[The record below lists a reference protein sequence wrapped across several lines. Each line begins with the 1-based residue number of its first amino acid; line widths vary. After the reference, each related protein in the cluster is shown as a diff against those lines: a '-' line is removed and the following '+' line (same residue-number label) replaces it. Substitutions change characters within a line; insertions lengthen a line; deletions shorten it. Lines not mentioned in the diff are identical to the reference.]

1 LYPVF
6 ATSLIEAAY
15 IDVYGDVYGEEDNSN
30 LARRCLS
37 NIKRDS
43 RRPKHFKSNKQNPYR
58 ILREN
63 RKHVRRHETNRPN
76 RLKRPQGSLPM
87 KYVIDSY
94 AWIEYFMGTEAGEKA
109 KPIIESSEEKIT
121 PTICLA
127 EVYAKT
133 LKVESQEL
141 AERQRVFIKEK
152 SALATLDEPIA
163 VESAK
168 VQTKMKKE
176 IDGWGLVD
184 SIVYATALLKKAEVV
199 TGDEHFKKLKNVL
212 FIK

>member
-1 LYPVF
+1 
-6 ATSLIEAAY
+6 
-15 IDVYGDVYGEEDNSN
+15 
-30 LARRCLS
+30 
-37 NIKRDS
+37 
-43 RRPKHFKSNKQNPYR
+43 
-58 ILREN
+58 
-63 RKHVRRHETNRPN
+63 
-76 RLKRPQGSLPM
+76 M

-133 LKVESQEL
+133 LKVENEEL
-141 AERQRVFIKEK
+141 AEKERAFIKEK
-152 SALATLDEPIA
+152 SALATLDELIA
-163 VESAK
+163 VECAK
-168 VQTKMKKE
+168 VQNKMKKE
-176 IDGWGLVD
+176 VNEWGLAD

-199 TGDEHFKKLKNVL
+199 TGDKHFKRLKNVI

>member
-1 LYPVF
+1 
-6 ATSLIEAAY
+6 
-15 IDVYGDVYGEEDNSN
+15 
-30 LARRCLS
+30 
-37 NIKRDS
+37 
-43 RRPKHFKSNKQNPYR
+43 
-58 ILREN
+58 
-63 RKHVRRHETNRPN
+63 
-76 RLKRPQGSLPM
+76 M

-127 EVYAKT
+127 EVYVKT
-133 LKVESQEL
+133 LKAESLEL
-141 AERQRVFIKEK
+141 AEKQRAFIKEK
-152 SALATLDEPIA
+152 SAIAALDEPIA

-176 IDGWGLVD
+176 IDGWGLAD
-184 SIVYATALLKKAEVV
+184 SIIYATALLKKAEVV
-199 TGDEHFKKLKNVL
+199 TGDEHFKKLKNVF

>member
-1 LYPVF
+1 
-6 ATSLIEAAY
+6 
-15 IDVYGDVYGEEDNSN
+15 
-30 LARRCLS
+30 
-37 NIKRDS
+37 
-43 RRPKHFKSNKQNPYR
+43 
-58 ILREN
+58 
-63 RKHVRRHETNRPN
+63 
-76 RLKRPQGSLPM
+76 M

-94 AWIEYFMGTEAGEKA
+94 AWIAYFMGTEAGEKA
-109 KPIIESSEEKIT
+109 KPIIEGTEEKIT

-141 AERQRVFIKEK
+141 AEKQRLFIKEK
-152 SALATLDEPIA
+152 SALAPLDELTA

-168 VQTKMKKE
+168 IQAKMKVE
-176 IDGWGLVD
+176 IADWGLAD
-184 SIVYATALLKKAEVV
+184 SIVYATGQTKKAEVV